1 MLPVNEPDE
10 EVKAR
15 AIIYLPHQTNEVRS
29 RSEQAV
35 LNLVLSRNAEEHCHK
50 RKFQSLSQMWS
61 TQSPSFGLSRGACF
75 LALRERRHATGTWRS
90 FRILLFRPGKR
101 FEQL

>member
-15 AIIYLPHQTNEVRS
+15 AIVDLPHQANEVRS

-35 LNLVLSRNAEEHCHK
+35 LNLVLSRNAGEHCHK
-50 RKFQSLSQMWS
+50 RKF
-61 TQSPSFGLSRGACF
+61 
-75 LALRERRHATGTWRS
+75 
-90 FRILLFRPGKR
+90 
-101 FEQL
+101 